1 MDLQSLGQFLYA
13 AIVHCNLREELEAR
27 SGGKVLLMSGAS
39 GEGTTEVLRAL
50 RSYIDDKRLRAAPE
64 ALGRQALHAAV
75 LGFVHPTTEETLRF
89 ESPLPADF
97 QAALDALNLPGAR

>member
-1 MDLQSLGQFLYA
+1 MAPVEPLHGATLVRCTLETGRTHQIRVHLSEAGHPLLGDPTYGRRPKDA
-13 AIVHCNLREELEAR
+13 
-27 SGGKVLLMSGAS
+27 
-39 GEGTTEVLRAL
+39 
-50 RSYIDDKRLRAAPE
+50 RLRAAHE